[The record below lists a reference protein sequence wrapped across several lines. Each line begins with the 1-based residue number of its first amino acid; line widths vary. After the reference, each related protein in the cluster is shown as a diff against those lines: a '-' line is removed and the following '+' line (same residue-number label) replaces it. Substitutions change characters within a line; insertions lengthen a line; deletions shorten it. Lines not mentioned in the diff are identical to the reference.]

1 MPIKSHNGIMSRCHF
16 HGCPSTE
23 YYHGMHKIMG
33 GLVQH
38 VLELNC
44 GQDFNASMHSIVWG
58 YEVDDGKIE

>member
-1 MPIKSHNGIMSRCHF
+1 
-16 HGCPSTE
+16 
-23 YYHGMHKIMG
+23 MHKIMG